1 MASLAVIRAQVESRF
16 PGALTV
22 YERSAPEVFPTGIAA
37 LDRDVKDKDKRKDG
51 PIPGIP
57 LGALTQI
64 HAPLSLSSGKT
75 ALLVSLM
82 AQLTRREQFCALVDA
97 GDCFDPESAEA
108 AGVNL
113 ARVLWVRC
121 SMKQRLKPLEQ
132 AFKAADILLQ
142 NGGFGLIAVDIGNV
156 EEKLVRKIPLTTW
169 FRFARVV
176 ERMPAALV
184 FLMTYPAAQ
193 SCAGLTLCL
202 SGAEPCWENTGKISH
217 ARFLSQLR
225 CQVDVGR
232 SRFNPTTRTPRVA
245 GTPRLRKPVRSAVQ
259 ARFAVAPGY
268 LPRRQPPQKA
278 KTGLSGDPGHGG
290 AEGKP

>member
-1 MASLAVIRAQVESRF
+1 MASLAVIRAQVESRL

-37 LDRDVKDKDKRKDG
+37 LDTNKDKDKDDDEGG

-57 LGALTQI
+57 RGALTQI
-64 HAPLSLSSGKT
+64 HAPLGLSSGKT

-82 AQLTRREQFCALVDA
+82 AQLTRHEQFCALVDA

-193 SCAGLTLCL
+193 SCAGLTLHL
-202 SGAEPCWENTGKISH
+202 SGAETCWASTGKISH

-225 CQVDVGR
+225 CRVEVGR
-232 SRFNPTTRTPRVA
+232 S
-245 GTPRLRKPVRSAVQ
+245 RLRKPVRSAFFNIPSA
-259 ARFAVAPGY
+259 AR
-268 LPRRQPPQKA
+268 
-278 KTGLSGDPGHGG
+278 DPYSRL
-290 AEGKP
+290 

>member
-22 YERSAPEVFPTGIAA
+22 YERSAPEVIPTGIFS
-37 LDRDVKDKDKRKDG
+37 LDQQVR
-51 PIPGIP
+51 GIP
-57 LGALTQI
+57 QNALTQI
-64 HAPLSLSSGKT
+64 HAPLSSSSGKT

-193 SCAGLTLCL
+193 SCAGLTLRL
-202 SGAEPCWENTGKISH
+202 SGAEPCWESTGKISH
-217 ARFLSQLR
+217 ASFLSQLR
-225 CQVDVGR
+225 CQVEVGR
-232 SRFNPTTRTPRVA
+232 S
-245 GTPRLRKPVRSAVQ
+245 RLRKPVRSAFFNIPSA
-259 ARFAVAPGY
+259 AR
-268 LPRRQPPQKA
+268 
-278 KTGLSGDPGHGG
+278 DPYSHL
-290 AEGKP
+290 

>member
-1 MASLAVIRAQVESRF
+1 MASLAVIRAQVESRL

-37 LDRDVKDKDKRKDG
+37 LDRNRDEGG

-193 SCAGLTLCL
+193 SCAGLTLHL
-202 SGAEPCWENTGKISH
+202 SGAEPCWESTGKISH

-225 CQVDVGR
+225 CQVEVGR
-232 SRFNPTTRTPRVA
+232 S
-245 GTPRLRKPVRSAVQ
+245 RLRKPVRSAVQ
-259 ARFAVAPGY
+259 ARFGAIPEY

-290 AEGKP
+290 TEETFAADLRR

>member
-22 YERSAPEVFPTGIAA
+22 YERSAPEVIPTGIFS
-37 LDRDVKDKDKRKDG
+37 LDQQVR
-51 PIPGIP
+51 GIP
-57 LGALTQI
+57 QNALTQI
-64 HAPLSLSSGKT
+64 HAPLSSSSGKT

-193 SCAGLTLCL
+193 SCAGLTLHL
-202 SGAEPCWENTGKISH
+202 SGAEPCWESTGKISH
-217 ARFLSQLR
+217 ASFLSQLR
-225 CQVDVGR
+225 CQVEVGR
-232 SRFNPTTRTPRVA
+232 S
-245 GTPRLRKPVRSAVQ
+245 RLRKPVRSAFFNIPSA
-259 ARFAVAPGY
+259 AR
-268 LPRRQPPQKA
+268 
-278 KTGLSGDPGHGG
+278 DPYSHL
-290 AEGKP
+290 